1 MWYAAGTLWSRK
13 RKASEVGSD
22 WLISTKGSATSTE
35 FPTLHS
41 AKADAPL
48 QVIERKVG
56 AEIEHKEG

>member
-1 MWYAAGTLWSRK
+1 MRK
-13 RKASEVGSD
+13 EAKVVSD

-35 FPTLHS
+35 LADLHS

-56 AEIEHKEG
+56 AKIEHRRGRSAAFQNLD

>member
-1 MWYAAGTLWSRK
+1 L
-13 RKASEVGSD
+13 SD
-22 WLISTKGSATSTE
+22 WLIFTKVIANSTE
-35 FPTLHS
+35 FSALHS